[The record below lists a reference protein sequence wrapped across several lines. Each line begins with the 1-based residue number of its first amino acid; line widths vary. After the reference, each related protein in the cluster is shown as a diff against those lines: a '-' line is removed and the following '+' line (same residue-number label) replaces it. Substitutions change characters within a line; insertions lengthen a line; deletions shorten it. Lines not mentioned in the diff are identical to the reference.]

1 MTTKTD
7 VSHSSCCVLNKGET
21 MECPLLSYSRLK
33 PCRST
38 KDVFAHT
45 IFSSDKYCKGIWFT
59 LCPLFRQQKIK
70 KNIKENFLENVFVD
84 R

>member
-1 MTTKTD
+1 MD
-7 VSHSSCCVLNKGET
+7 
-21 MECPLLSYSRLK
+21 CPLLSTNRLK
-33 PCRST
+33 SCKST
-38 KDVFAHT
+38 SDLFANT

-70 KNIKENFLENVFVD
+70 GNIKDKFPENVFMD